1 MRMYVRVYEY
11 DVRCEMKMLCFVRFR
26 VSVGFVIYFSMW
38 GEARRGEGAFKI
50 DSLRP
55 FLALSKID

>member
-1 MRMYVRVYEY
+1 MYVRVYEY

-38 GEARRGEGAFKI
+38 GEARRGGGGFQN
-50 DSLRP
+50 
-55 FLALSKID
+55 